1 MSGYKFDKMEEFLFN
16 FPDDLLFYKNI
27 QKKPLPEFREINFIG
42 MGGSG
47 IAGRI
52 LSPFLKV
59 KYNFLNNYYHSL
71 INEDA
76 LNILI
81 SYSGNTEETLSF
93 FEPLKDKKIIGISS
107 GGKLEEFFKN
117 KNLTHYK
124 LPEGYPPRCALG
136 LMFSLLSHILSDYI
150 NFRMEELEELK
161 NFLEKFKENFA
172 SIEGECM
179 DMAQK
184 FYRRPL
190 FVYTAYPYNFCALR
204 IKTQLNENSNHFVHI
219 DFLPEMNH
227 NEIEGITN
235 PQDIIER
242 AWVLFIK
249 GKYMHERNKRRIDE
263 TLKIIENNVMGVTVF
278 EPEGENLL
286 QEIFYIIYFF
296 DFVSIHLAKLN
307 NVNPFEI
314 KRIEALKKALKD

>member
-1 MSGYKFDKMEEFLFN
+1 MSGYKYSKMEEFLTN
-16 FPDDLLFYKNI
+16 FPYDLLFYKNI
-27 QKKPLPEFREINFIG
+27 QKKPLPEFKTINFIG

-47 IAGRI
+47 IAGKI
-52 LSPFLKV
+52 LSPFLKI
-59 KYNFLNNYYHSL
+59 KHNFLNDYYYSTL
-71 INEDA
+71 DEDA

-93 FEPLKDKKIIGISS
+93 FEPLKDKKIIGVSS
-107 GGKLEEFFKN
+107 GGKLEEFFKDE
-117 KNLTHYK
+117 NLTHYK

-136 LMFSLLSHILSDYI
+136 VMFSLLSYILSDYI
-150 NFRMEELEELK
+150 NFKIEELEKLK
-161 NFLEKFKENFA
+161 DFLEKFREDFS

-179 DMAQK
+179 EMAQK

-190 FVYTAYPYNFCALR
+190 FVYTAYPYNSCALR

-227 NEIEGITN
+227 NEIEGIAN
-235 PQDIIER
+235 PQDIVEK

-249 GKYMHERNKRRIDE
+249 GKYIHKGNERRFDE
-263 TLKIIENNVMGVTVF
+263 TLKIIEDNVTGITVF
-278 EPEGENLL
+278 EPQGENLL

-296 DFVSIHLAKLN
+296 DFVSLHLAKLN
-307 NVNPFEI
+307 KVDPFEI
-314 KRIEALKKALKD
+314 KRIEKLKKALKD